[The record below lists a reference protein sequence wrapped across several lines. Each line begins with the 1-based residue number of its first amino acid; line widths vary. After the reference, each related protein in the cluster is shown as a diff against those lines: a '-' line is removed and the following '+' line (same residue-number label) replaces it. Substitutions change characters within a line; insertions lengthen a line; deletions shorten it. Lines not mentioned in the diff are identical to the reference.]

1 MTVQNQSFWGVLK
14 GKFNFGENTR
24 DFLAKV
30 PLTTTEMELGYYHH
44 RWKAQVAPLVALR
57 S

>member
-1 MTVQNQSFWGVLK
+1 MIVQNQSFWGVLK